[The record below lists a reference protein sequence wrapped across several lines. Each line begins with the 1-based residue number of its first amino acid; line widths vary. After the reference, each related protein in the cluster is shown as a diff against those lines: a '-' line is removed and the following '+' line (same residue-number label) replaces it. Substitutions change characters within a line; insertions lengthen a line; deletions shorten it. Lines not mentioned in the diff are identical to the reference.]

1 MSDATRTIV
10 RPEQNCWNPSDAPT
24 VYTKWTYVFPEL
36 APPDASALGSTR
48 GFVQW
53 MDAPLA
59 RAWARRALELLSPS
73 ALALAEARWP
83 VPTDG
88 RLVLWNEGDP
98 LTPALR
104 VLYGAQAIQFVYASL
119 NLQASGDPVYRAWW
133 RKWFSGEPL
142 DVVNGRQYSQDRDF
156 GAVYPSVPM
165 EDSFA
170 PAGLAL
176 RGNAV
181 RVLANPDARGRLVD
195 DNGDPWTGYGDGSGP
210 NRIGE
215 LRMRAIRRFRAAF
228 PGHAFTLRFFA
239 PVFVDHLGLLETS
252 RHPLSSGGPLE
263 DTGKLPR
270 DPATLRALWSF
281 AMCAT
286 APLGPRG
293 WRTLGS
299 TFLGA
304 PDPDNAASV
313 PYVVPRDPPWATGA
327 PTLWTARGDG
337 DMPSPPLRGPRTWAT
352 TPLDF
357 WTADGTEVWIG
368 EPTLSVGC
376 TLRDAAEALYEL
388 ARGLQDDPAAIVLRA
403 RRSIVERNV
412 LTVQSLGSQDEAL
425 RSFAT
430 ADANAYRANHAPD
443 ASADMIGRGL
453 AASAALAA
461 TAGGPAGLIASVAL
475 AALGAGVTAVN
486 ATGVVTQI
494 VRGADATVPRDE
506 FGRHKT
512 WLESAWLSG
521 NVDGPAH
528 SVPILP
534 EFVAAL
540 NTDAARRP
548 LATLRPGVT
557 LAPSAI
563 VQAPSPGS
571 PEVTDPAAI
580 EREGGA
586 PPEGMPGALKLLIA
600 LGLAVG
606 GYEVYKRRGAK
617 P

>member
-1 MSDATRTIV
+1 MSDDTTRSIA
-10 RPEQNCWNPSDAPT
+10 RPLVNCWSPT
-24 VYTKWTYVFPEL
+24 DEPTRYTKWTYVFPG
-36 APPDASALGSTR
+36 PPITDTGGLGSTS

-59 RAWARRALELLSPS
+59 RLWARRALDLLSPS

-83 VPTDG
+83 VRADG
-88 RLVLWNEGDP
+88 TRTPWNPGDP

-119 NLQASGDPVYRAWW
+119 NLQASGDPGYREWW
-133 RKWFSGEPL
+133 RKWFSGDPL
-142 DVVNGRQYSQDRDF
+142 DVTNERQYSEDRDF
-156 GAVYPSVPM
+156 GSVFPSVPM

-170 PAGLAL
+170 PRGLAL

-181 RVLANPDARGRLVD
+181 RVLADPDARGRLVD
-195 DNGDPWTGYGDGSGP
+195 DNGAPWTGYGDGIAP
-210 NRIGE
+210 NRVGE
-215 LRMRAIRRFRAAF
+215 LRMRAIRRFRAAY

-239 PVFVDHLGLLETS
+239 PVFVDYLGLLETC

-263 DTGKLPR
+263 DAGKLPR

-286 APLGPRG
+286 APLGPLG
-293 WRTLGS
+293 WRELGDAW
-299 TFLGA
+299 LA
-304 PDPDNAASV
+304 NPDPAIAASARTV
-313 PYVVPRDPPWATGA
+313 KWAPNVTTA
-327 PTLWTARGDG
+327 TWTPRGDD
-337 DMPSPPLRGPRTWAT
+337 DMPSPPLRGTDAWQT
-352 TPLDF
+352 TPLDL
-357 WTADGTEVWIG
+357 WTTDSANVWIG
-368 EPTLSVGC
+368 EPTLSVSC

-412 LTVQSLGSQDEAL
+412 LTVRSLGSQDEAL

-534 EFVAAL
+534 EFVPAL
-540 NTDAARRP
+540 GGAGARQP
-548 LATLRPGVT
+548 FATLRPGVT

-600 LGLAVG
+600 LGLAAG

-617 P
+617 S